1 MPKKKQD
8 YFTKT
13 QDKTPKLASKYS
25 KAWVTADLARIMG
38 SGRGVP

>member
-13 QDKTPKLASKYS
+13 QDKTSKLVSKYS
-25 KAWVTADLARIMG
+25 KAWATTDQARTVG
-38 SGRGVP
+38 SGS